1 MNFQL
6 TCDRNDYLPVH
17 MTHNEYNVRKSTTST
32 KDPLLRIDELE
43 KNIKFLKEE
52 QKRMLCSLHKEIASL
67 QSKNRGNFCENYL
80 FYFFISPYGFD
91 DRPNAEKG
99 LFFRTSGMV

>member
-1 MNFQL
+1 MQIN
-6 TCDRNDYLPVH
+6 CDRNDYLPVH
-17 MTHNEYNVRKSTTST
+17 MSDNEYNVRKSTTIA

-67 QSKNRGNFCENYL
+67 QTKNRGTICKTFVKTL
-80 FYFFISPYGFD
+80 LILSFY
-91 DRPNAEKG
+91 
-99 LFFRTSGMV
+99 